1 MLKLRI
7 EKIISYFKEMNIVD
21 TGNGQLGV
29 YVIVEYPDNWV
40 VDNEVIESKFQV
52 VVKKDNEYLGRNRII
67 YFTDMG
73 VGEEKIFDAIEYS
86 IAKMKEAIEKAQL
99 LANKTIELKR
109 LFEDENIPIE
119 QLRQVAIS
127 IKGNNLTHIDE
138 TSPTETN
145 KTDIPSIETDTNVER
160 RFRCP
165 ESSNEDNADTII
177 EDNMTN
183 NDITDEP
190 QIDETSPTETNKFS
204 AVTTV
209 FKKARKK

>member
-40 VDNEVIESKFQV
+40 VDNEIIESKFQV
-52 VVKKDNEYLGRNRII
+52 VVKRDNEYLGRNRII

-127 IKGNNLTHIDE
+127 IKGNNLTHI
-138 TSPTETN
+138 
-145 KTDIPSIETDTNVER
+145 TDIPSIVTATNTEDLDVR
-160 RFRCP
+160 G
-165 ESSNEDNADTII
+165 ESSNEDNVDTII

-183 NDITDEP
+183 NDITDGS

>member
-40 VDNEVIESKFQV
+40 VDNEIIESKFQV
-52 VVKKDNEYLGRNRII
+52 VVKRDNEYLGRNRII

-86 IAKMKEAIEKAQL
+86 IVKMKETIEKAQL

-127 IKGNNLTHIDE
+127 IKGNDLTNI
-138 TSPTETN
+138 
-145 KTDIPSIETDTNVER
+145 TDTPSIITDTNKEDLDVR
-160 RFRCP
+160 G
-165 ESSNEDNADTII
+165 ESSNEDNVDTII

-209 FKKARKK
+209 FRKARKK

>member
-40 VDNEVIESKFQV
+40 VDNEIIESKFQV
-52 VVKKDNEYLGRNRII
+52 VVKRDNEYLGRNRII

-86 IAKMKEAIEKAQL
+86 IAKMKETIEKAQL

-127 IKGNNLTHIDE
+127 IKGNDLTNI
-138 TSPTETN
+138 
-145 KTDIPSIETDTNVER
+145 TDTPSIITDTNKEDLCVR
-160 RFRCP
+160 G
-165 ESSNEDNADTII
+165 ESSNEDNVETII
-177 EDNMTN
+177 EDNITN

-209 FKKARKK
+209 FKKGRKR